1 MPPWETYLARPPLQ
15 AEMSYP
21 RDTWQSAAPCDSV
34 AHDAGS
40 WQHSVAQPPP
50 QLPSHL
56 SSAFSALANPAHP
69 SNLPDRAFSPSL
81 PHHAQGQALPGLSVL
96 PPSLPSA
103 PFTSSAF
110 AFPSLALETSL
121 SALSLSLRSQSP
133 PDPPARPS
141 LPHAASAGSL
151 RALTSAAVS
160 APQCAPS
167 APCSADGD
175 SSSTGRRSASLV
187 PYPGEKATHAASSG
201 SSPTSPASFV
211 SSVSSS
217 FAGHV
222 TADLSHDSLPAD
234 NPWYVSSPATLAP
247 ADGAKDE
254 AGAAADGSGKADSG
268 EAAGREGILDALPR
282 AVGGTVDEAAAA
294 GVAHATHATQ
304 EVHATHTGEVERLQ
318 QALRRAEAAAAEAQQ
333 AAAMAQLEM
342 AQMQRACGEH
352 ARQVVRLRRELD
364 SAGDAHLQLAAEVA
378 CLRGELAGAGEVA
391 AQQAGQA
398 ARLRRELE
406 GTQCVVVRQAAEATQ
421 LRRMVK
427 AVHALDLVHLEDFAI
442 AALQHDLKAEARRG
456 LPAADAALLDAPDEY
471 GGCRQFYQTGCCHF
485 GRGRRPCPN
494 EASHFCLRCG
504 RAHGTAPHL
513 VLLRRLNDRC
523 LLPQ

>member
-15 AEMSYP
+15 AQVSYP
-21 RDTWQSAAPCDSV
+21 HDTWQSAVSCDSF

-40 WQHSVAQPPP
+40 WQHTIAQAPPP
-50 QLPSHL
+50 LPAYL
-56 SSAFSALANPAHP
+56 SSALSALASAHP
-69 SNLPDRAFSPSL
+69 SHLPDRAFSPSL
-81 PHHAQGQALPGLSVL
+81 PHHAQGQALSGPSVL

-110 AFPSLALETSL
+110 AFPSLALETSF

-151 RALTSAAVS
+151 RALACAAVS
-160 APQCAPS
+160 APTFVPS
-167 APCSADGD
+167 APCSADYD
-175 SSSTGRRSASLV
+175 SSSSGRRSASLI
-187 PYPGEKATHAASSG
+187 PYPGEKATHATSSG
-201 SSPTSPASFV
+201 SSPSSPASFV

-217 FAGHV
+217 VAGHAT
-222 TADLSHDSLPAD
+222 TADLSHDSLPAE

-247 ADGAKDE
+247 ADGAKGE
-254 AGAAADGSGKADSG
+254 AGAAAAGGGKAGSG
-268 EAAGREGILDALPR
+268 EAAGGEEIPNALPR
-282 AVGGTVDEAAAA
+282 AVGGTVEEPAAA
-294 GVAHATHATQ
+294 GAAHAAHPTRETPVTHA
-304 EVHATHTGEVERLQ
+304 EEVERLQ
-318 QALRRAEAAAAEAQQ
+318 QAVRRAETAAAEAQQ

-456 LPAADAALLDAPDEY
+456 LPTADAALLDAPDEY

>member
-34 AHDAGS
+34 AYDAGS
-40 WQHSVAQPPP
+40 WQQTVAQHPPP
-50 QLPSHL
+50 LPSHL
-56 SSAFSALANPAHP
+56 SSALSELASAH
-69 SNLPDRAFSPSL
+69 SSHLPDRAFSPSL
-81 PHHAQGQALPGLSVL
+81 PHHAQGQALQGPSVL

-133 PDPPARPS
+133 PEPPARPS

-151 RALTSAAVS
+151 RALASAAVS
-160 APQCAPS
+160 APTFVPP
-167 APCSADGD
+167 APCSADCD
-175 SSSTGRRSASLV
+175 SSSSGRRSASLI
-187 PYPGEKATHAASSG
+187 PYPGEKATHATSSG
-201 SSPTSPASFV
+201 SSPSSPASFV

-217 FAGHV
+217 VAGHA
-222 TADLSHDSLPAD
+222 TAADLSHDSLPAD
-234 NPWYVSSPATLAP
+234 NPWYVSSPAALAP
-247 ADGAKDE
+247 TDAKDE
-254 AGAAADGSGKADSG
+254 PGAAAAGSGD
-268 EAAGREGILDALPR
+268 AAGEEAIPDTLPR
-282 AVGGTVDEAAAA
+282 AVGGTVEDPAAA
-294 GVAHATHATQ
+294 GVAHATHA
-304 EVHATHTGEVERLQ
+304 HATHATRETLATHAEEVERLQ
-318 QALRRAEAAAAEAQQ
+318 QAVRRAEAATAEAQQ

-456 LPAADAALLDAPDEY
+456 LSAADAALLDAPDEY